1 MDINSHYGDE
11 KDPVSVKS
19 EFILSLCEIAMGS
32 KFGLD
37 PAEKSIIDRCVRKVY
52 QKYISNPIPENMPVL
67 GDLYHALRQVNSKA
81 ANNAA
86 DALEIYVAVIR
97 KASVRR
103 ILKRKF
109 LSI

>member
-1 MDINSHYGDE
+1 
-11 KDPVSVKS
+11 
-19 EFILSLCEIAMGS
+19 
-32 KFGLD
+32 
-37 PAEKSIIDRCVRKVY
+37 
-52 QKYISNPIPENMPVL
+52 MPVL

-81 ANNAA
+81 VNNAA